1 MEPTRHTAPQLHLAL
16 ASEKPLCAPGF
27 RFPYSSYCSHSRST
41 FNQLLPYAQNATMRL
56 SKNLSIS
63 SVLISYAV
71 ECQCHLS
78 RSKIPSCI
86 KKSNA
91 TALLGVLDRLHAKM
105 FATHLLSLVGNF
117 VDIHNISFSSVHH
130 SKNRRAKIT
139 NGGVEDCER
148 FLGRAEFSG
157 NSSNNGYFECCRR
170 MVHLDF
176 SETRLSGWGAKHPNS
191 VKGYYC
197 VGHCTR
203 YGGYA
208 FSAQTG
214 DESFYSELMN
224 AHASSLGLSPCCAP
238 VRFDPLTVTVRHG
251 TSEESTQ
258 IFNDF
263 IVAKCGCI

>member
-1 MEPTRHTAPQLHLAL
+1 M
-16 ASEKPLCAPGF
+16 
-27 RFPYSSYCSHSRST
+27 
-41 FNQLLPYAQNATMRL
+41 
-56 SKNLSIS
+56 
-63 SVLISYAV
+63 
-71 ECQCHLS
+71 
-78 RSKIPSCI
+78 
-86 KKSNA
+86 
-91 TALLGVLDRLHAKM
+91 LGVLDRLHAKM
-105 FATHLLSLVGNF
+105 FATHLLSL
-117 VDIHNISFSSVHH
+117 
-130 SKNRRAKIT
+130 
-139 NGGVEDCER
+139 GVEDCER

-251 TSEESTQ
+251 TTVKDGFRWEWSNLIHEEQDRRGRDPVEKSCTKKSQ
-258 IFNDF
+258 NFYSIDPNEHLLRER
-263 IVAKCGCI
+263 VP